1 VTKTTI
7 SPEREREEIPERAR
21 RRVTTTA
28 MMTMVRASEA

>member
-28 MMTMVRASEA
+28 MTMVRASEA